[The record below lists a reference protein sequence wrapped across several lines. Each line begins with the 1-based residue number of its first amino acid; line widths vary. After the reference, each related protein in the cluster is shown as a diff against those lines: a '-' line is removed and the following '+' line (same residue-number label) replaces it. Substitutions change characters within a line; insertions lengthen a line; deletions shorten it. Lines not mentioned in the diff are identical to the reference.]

1 MRGDKSP
8 VQVSTKTTLTV
19 ESGQVGFVPPELE
32 AGHRVSG
39 ASAPLGNNAKLSGNL
54 FEEALALPSRLEQ
67 IALAYRRKRGLDRLV
82 QLLPKREDGQPHRC
96 FKCHRY
102 ALPSGKVAAMYS
114 EQYQKAFI
122 AGTEVCANQWLCPLC
137 MRKITK
143 RKGEEVEKGAR
154 LAIDGHGMRAML
166 ITLDFRHNN
175 TDKLDELLTML
186 TGKGSAF
193 DLLKKDDRSFAKLKA
208 ELGWFGHI
216 TALEITRGE
225 VYGWHPHL
233 HLLVFI
239 ENDQITAQEVQQRLS
254 PAWANACAKVGRFA
268 HLEHGCNV
276 QEGDDATYYIAKMA
290 AEVAA
295 GSTKNGRA
303 KGRTYPQ
310 ILDGAIAGNKQDI
323 ALFVEF
329 ALATKGRNALRW
341 SPGLRA
347 KLGMG
352 RDLTN
357 EEIAAET
364 DDASARLFS
373 LISNQSWSLIYD
385 RELVPYLCHLIET
398 DPDRAQAFIDD
409 LETEAQ
415 QVKKEGKEMKYAY
428 FVDILNK
435 HAKGYF
441 IRCDAAKIRDGLSM
455 HSDVHKSKIVVD
467 NTVSPP
473 RWRAG
478 GDVFHQYS
486 EDDFK
491 AGLVPYVSLDKP
503 FYCFSEAPKHVK
515 VIRFKKAHLD
525 GDG

>member
-1 MRGDKSP
+1 MTETLFPPLADGMEPGLVTSVAGARGCR
-8 VQVSTKTTLTV
+8 Q
-19 ESGQVGFVPPELE
+19 
-32 AGHRVSG
+32 
-39 ASAPLGNNAKLSGNL
+39 ASLGNNAKLSGRT
-54 FEEALALPSRLEQ
+54 FEAVDAETGEIFRPQREPKPSRLEQ
-67 IALAYRRKRGLDRLV
+67 VALAYRRKRGLDRLV

-102 ALPSGKVAAMYS
+102 ALPGGKVAAMYS

-143 RKGEEVEKGAR
+143 RKGEEVEQAAR
-154 LAIDGHGMRAML
+154 LAIDGHGLRALL
-166 ITLDFRHNN
+166 ITLDFRHDN

-193 DLLKKDDRSFAKLKA
+193 DLMKKDDRSFAKLKA

-225 VYGWHPHL
+225 IHGWHPHL

-239 ENDQITAQEVQQRLS
+239 ENDEITAQEVQQRLS

-352 RDLTN
+352 RELTN
-357 EEIAAET
+357 EELAAET

-373 LISNQSWSLIYD
+373 LISHRGWNLIYD
-385 RELVPYLCHLIET
+385 RDLVAHLCHLIET
-398 DPDRAQAFIDD
+398 DPDQARAFIAEIENPQ
-409 LETEAQ
+409 L
-415 QVKKEGKEMKYAY
+415 KEEPTKMKYAY
-428 FVDILNK
+428 FVDTLSK

-455 HSDVHKSKIVVD
+455 HAGAPKSRVAVD
-467 NTVSPP
+467 ETVSPP
-473 RWRAG
+473 RWTAG
-478 GDVFHQYS
+478 GDVFDQYS
-486 EDDFK
+486 EKDFH
-491 AGLVPYVSLDKP
+491 AGLIPGVRRNQP
-503 FYCFSEAPKHVK
+503 FYCFSEAPKRVN
-515 VIRFKKAHLD
+515 VRQFKNAQP
-525 GDG
+525 